1 MKKNNTWLRVVITIV
16 VLELVVGGIIFAYK
30 KLGPTD
36 SNNDSISTKDKEV
49 VSLYNKIA
57 YNDIDTIDVM
67 SPSVMLYY
75 GYKNAEIKESTNC
88 DVVNIEDD
96 TTGYSCNGI
105 VDYISSSDLEKSV
118 KNIYGDVSVEKTS
131 FELDKNHYVFYDS
144 TMDGYVLFTK
154 DVEEII
160 NPVNLN
166 LKNASKNDDE
176 DIILTVEVLDG
187 VIGEVLNTY
196 NYTFE
201 KNGNNYYLTSKEI
214 VTS

>member
-1 MKKNNTWLRVVITIV
+1 MKDNTWLKVVITIV
-16 VLELVVGGIIFAYK
+16 VLELVVGGVIFAYK

-36 SNNDSISTKDKEV
+36 SNNDEISTKDKEV
-49 VSLYNKIA
+49 VSLYEKIA
-57 YNDIDTIDVM
+57 YNDIDTLDVM

-75 GYKNAEIKESTNC
+75 GYKNADIKESVNC
-88 DVVNIEDD
+88 DVVDVSDD

-105 VDYISSSDLEKSV
+105 VDFISSSDLEKSV
-118 KNIYGDVSVEKTS
+118 KDIYGDVSVEKKS
-131 FELDKNHYVFYDS
+131 FELDKNHYVYYDAN
-144 TMDGYVLFTK
+144 TDGYVLYTK
-154 DVEEII
+154 DVEEAI

-166 LKNASKNDDE
+166 LKDARKNDDE

-187 VIGEVLNTY
+187 TIGEVLNTY

-201 KNGNNYYLTSKEI
+201 KNGNNYYLISKEI

>member
-1 MKKNNTWLRVVITIV
+1 MKDNTWLKVVITIV
-16 VLELVVGGIIFAYK
+16 ILELVVGGVIFAYK

-36 SNNDSISTKDKEV
+36 SSNNISIKDKEV
-49 VSLYNKIA
+49 VALYEKIA
-57 YNDIDTIDVM
+57 YNDIDTLDVM

-75 GYKNAEIKESTNC
+75 GYKNADIKESVNC
-88 DVVNIEDD
+88 DVVDVSDD

-105 VDYISSSDLEKSV
+105 VDFISSSDLEKSV
-118 KNIYGDVSVEKTS
+118 KDIYGDVSVEKTS
-131 FELDKNHYVFYDS
+131 FELDKNHYVYYD
-144 TMDGYVLFTK
+144 TNTDGYVLYTK
-154 DVEEII
+154 DVEEAI

-166 LKNASKNDDE
+166 LKDARKNDDE

-187 VIGEVLNTY
+187 TIGEVLNTY

-201 KNGNNYYLTSKEI
+201 KDGNNYYLISKEI

>member
-1 MKKNNTWLRVVITIV
+1 MKDNTWLKVVITIV
-16 VLELVVGGIIFAYK
+16 ILELVVGGVIFAYK

-36 SNNDSISTKDKEV
+36 SNNDEISTKDKEV
-49 VSLYNKIA
+49 VSLYEKIA
-57 YNDIDTIDVM
+57 YNDIDTLDVM

-75 GYKNAEIKESTNC
+75 GYKNADIEESVNC
-88 DVVNIEDD
+88 DVVDVSDD

-105 VDYISSSDLEKSV
+105 VDFISSSDLEKSV
-118 KNIYGDVSVEKTS
+118 KDIYGDVSVEKKS
-131 FELDKNHYVFYDS
+131 FELDKNHYVYYDAN
-144 TMDGYVLFTK
+144 TDGYVLYTK
-154 DVEEII
+154 DVEEAI

-166 LKNASKNDDE
+166 LKDARKNDDE

-187 VIGEVLNTY
+187 TIGEVLNTY

-201 KNGNNYYLTSKEI
+201 KNGNNYYLISKEI